1 MNKTTLG
8 LGLLL
13 TTLLL
18 TACHNNSLKTNKDAL
33 STRFLIN
40 ASVAAVKIVKP
51 EMDEREAQ
59 YVYLT
64 CMKGKEASI
73 DCNSVYTA
81 MAHFAKSSEFT
92 AFRGVSV
99 ADLTDKAVFE
109 SLRVGYEERLFY
121 NNLGD

>member
-1 MNKTTLG
+1 MNKFTPG
-8 LGLLL
+8 FSLLL
-13 TTLLL
+13 ATILLS
-18 TACHNNSLKTNKDAL
+18 ACHNNPLKSNKEEH

-51 EMDEREAQ
+51 EINAREAQ
-59 YVYLT
+59 YIYLS

-73 DCNSVYTA
+73 DCNAVYAA
-81 MAHFAKSSEFT
+81 MARVAKSSEFS
-92 AFRGVSV
+92 AFKGLNV
-99 ADLTDKAVFE
+99 ADLTDKAVFD